1 MKFGVLRVNTAPSME
16 RDASDTVPGDIPN
29 ALLKSVDALFC
40 YHSIALFRFLPS
52 IAKCLYSP
60 AYFLYNRYYTI
71 DCCVMAPSYAA
82 GTDLSILLLLS
93 LEYCIFLPFSLG
105 TTVELQQKFYE
116 TITSTSYQGRRAI
129 L

>member
-52 IAKCLYSP
+52 IAKCLYS
-60 AYFLYNRYYTI
+60 A
-71 DCCVMAPSYAA
+71 C
-82 GTDLSILLLLS
+82 LLL
-93 LEYCIFLPFSLG
+93 
-105 TTVELQQKFYE
+105 V
-116 TITSTSYQGRRAI
+116 
-129 L
+129 